1 MNLRFQLGRAPA
13 GSGCRAP
20 SPGGAKVSAL
30 RASIPH
36 AFGRGGLRAPL
47 TRPASVRSCLLQRL
61 YQTGVLEVQ

>member
-36 AFGRGGLRAPL
+36 ACALRLP
-47 TRPASVRSCLLQRL
+47 CLP
-61 YQTGVLEVQ
+61 GA